1 MILGKVGLAIG
12 TVAGIAFIRWATS
25 GGGTLNLALA
35 LLLTAVFVMWLGY
48 MIPRARMILVS
59 VGFFTL
65 MSGIFASYSNWLPQ
79 VRGEVPPPAEAA
91 GSGVKP
97 EDMPVDK
104 LAEKG
109 EMIIF
114 GNIGTQQG
122 TEGKGQCPLCHG
134 FKKGIVSERAPN
146 LMGIP
151 TRAGE
156 RVKDPRYLKPDT
168 IQTEAFSGSG
178 RATTAV
184 EYIAESH
191 SCPNCFVVAG
201 YGVKGSNDRESPM
214 PMIHKPPTQLTIDEL
229 IAVDTWLFQ
238 REGGDVPPVSEIR
251 AAYEKFIP
259 PADRAEPVKEA
270 AAPAGGAPAGPMI
283 ATGADK
289 PEDIIMKMGC
299 VACHKIP
306 TTGAKF
312 GAVGPVLIEKTNA
325 PKRIA
330 SSEYK
335 ARIRAGKAHATTVK
349 EYVIE
354 SIVNPSAFIV
364 PDYVQKSNPEVSAM
378 LPDFGKKFTYEALDK
393 LADFLLSIDEA
404 AAVKDGMMPGKK
416 AEVDSGDRTAAMAV
430 AHAGYA
436 IASR

>member
-1 MILGKVGLAIG
+1 MIPGKLGLA
-12 TVAGIAFIRWATS
+12 VGIVGSVAFIRWATQ
-25 GGGTLNLALA
+25 GGGTLGLAFG
-35 LLLTAVFVMWLGY
+35 LLLSAVFLMWLGY
-48 MIPRARMILVS
+48 MLPRARMILVS

-79 VRGEVPPPAEAA
+79 VRGEVPKAEPA
-91 GSGVKP
+91 GTGQKP
-97 EDMPVDK
+97 EDMPTDK

-114 GNIGTQQG
+114 GQLGTQEGQ
-122 TEGKGQCPLCHG
+122 GKGQCPLCHG

-151 TRAGE
+151 QRAGE
-156 RVKDPRYLKPDT
+156 RIKDPRYLKPDS

-191 SCPNCFVVAG
+191 SCPNCFIVAG

-214 PMIHKPPTQLTIDEL
+214 PTIHKPPIQLTIDEL
-229 IAVDTWLFQ
+229 IAVDTWLFY
-238 REGGDVPPVSEIR
+238 REGGEVPPVSEIR

-259 PADRAEPVKEA
+259 AADRAEPVKEA
-270 AAPAGGAPAGPMI
+270 AAPAAGAGPMV

-289 PEDIIMKMGC
+289 PEDMIMKMGC

-306 TTGAKF
+306 TTAAKF

-330 SSEYK
+330 SPEYR
-335 ARIRAGKAHATTVK
+335 ARVKAGKAHATTPK
-349 EYVIE
+349 QYVIE
-354 SIVNPSAFIV
+354 SIVNPSAYIV
-364 PDYVQKSNPEVSAM
+364 PDFVQKSNPEVSAM
-378 LPDFGKKFTYEALDK
+378 LPDFAKKFTYEALDK
-393 LADFLLSIDEA
+393 LADFLLNIDEA
-404 AAVKDGMMPGKK
+404 AAIKDGMMPAKK
-416 AEVDSGDRTAAMAV
+416 AEASPAPGPNRAAMGV
-430 AHAGYA
+430 AHARYA
-436 IASR
+436 LASR

>member
-1 MILGKVGLAIG
+1 
-12 TVAGIAFIRWATS
+12 
-25 GGGTLNLALA
+25 
-35 LLLTAVFVMWLGY
+35 
-48 MIPRARMILVS
+48 
-59 VGFFTL
+59 
-65 MSGIFASYSNWLPQ
+65 MSGVFASYSNWLPQ
-79 VRGEVPPPAEAA
+79 TRGEVPPVEAA
-91 GSGVKP
+91 GSGVKA

-104 LAEKG
+104 LAERG
-109 EMIIF
+109 EAIIF
-114 GNIGTQQG
+114 GPENLGKQEGQ
-122 TEGKGQCPLCHG
+122 GKGQCPLCHG
-134 FKKGIVSERAPN
+134 FKQGIVSERAPN

-151 TRAGE
+151 TRAAQ
-156 RVKDPRYLKPDT
+156 RVQDPRYLKPDS

-191 SCPNCFVVAG
+191 SCPNCFVVVG

-214 PMIHKPPTQLTIDEL
+214 PIIHKPPTQLTIDEL
-229 IAVDTWLFQ
+229 IAVDTWLFF
-238 REGGDVPPVSEIR
+238 REGGDVPPASEIR

-259 PADRAEPVKEA
+259 AADRAEPVKEA

-306 TTGAKF
+306 TTAAKF
-312 GAVGPVLIEKTNA
+312 GAVGPILIEKTNA
-325 PKRIA
+325 PKRLA
-330 SSEYK
+330 SAGYK
-335 ARIRAGKAHATTVK
+335 ARIKAGKAHANSPK

-364 PDYVQKSNPEVSAM
+364 PDYVQKATPEVSAM

-404 AAVKDGMMPGKK
+404 AAVKDGMMPAK
-416 AEVDSGDRTAAMAV
+416 AAEAAPAPMSEDRKAAMA
-430 AHAGYA
+430 AGHAGFQVV
-436 IASR
+436 SR